1 MRKCNECRLIS
12 IRKLNAANRKRDVPC
27 TSRQTRYPDRHA
39 GNDFAAC
46 SPPVVRQ
53 NEKELRATID
63 AYQVLVENTIE
74 QMDIAYK
81 NADDLIKQEMK
92 AEFDAAKGRLTAL
105 ETALETAKSNIS
117 ALETDLSTLKA
128 AVELDFQ
135 AVNTSISAINLRIDD
150 ADSKISA
157 LDGRLT
163 TAETAIVELK
173 TWKTLAESKLTDLEN
188 DQTATDAEIDAMK
201 TSINTVEGK
210 ITSLETLCNNLK
222 AEFQAADVALGQRID
237 DLTTALGTQVTSL
250 TALITSVQTTVTDE
264 INDFKSEMTT
274 AFNNYKTTGDGK
286 LADMATQLTAVI
298 ADVST
303 LTGELA
309 TLDGKVGTLETA
321 VANLTAQIA
330 GLASQTALDALTTRV
345 NQLTIDL
352 TDKET
357 ALKVLI
363 DANKGNIEANKAEI
377 ETLKNEIKT
386 IKDNITSLETSLTN
400 AINAAVADKVTKTA
414 MDAAIAQ
421 LDTDYKAADAA
432 LQALIDT
439 INDTTIPALEGKVTA
454 LEGRMDTVEADIE
467 AIKNRIQAIQWVH
480 AYADK
485 NLTLNITEGVSE
497 FTAATLEAEI
507 YVNSNDAAIV
517 DKIVDGSISLEILA
531 NQVATTRS
539 IAASPF
545 EAPVLS
551 KVSEN
556 VVKIELNWSD
566 LAALYGSYSGASNGD
581 PVNYQLAVK
590 VTDANNN
597 TVVTDFAGIVIKK

>member
-1 MRKCNECRLIS
+1 MK
-12 IRKLNAANRKRDVPC
+12 RKLSYAIVIALCSMMGFTSC
-27 TSRQTRYPDRHA
+27 TKDYDDDLRIQRELIE
-39 GNDFAAC
+39 
-46 SPPVVRQ
+46 Q
-53 NEKELRATID
+53 NTKDLRATID

-81 NADDLIKQEMK
+81 NADNLIKQEME
-92 AEFDAAKGRLTAL
+92 AEFNAAKTRLSAL
-105 ETALETAKSNIS
+105 ETALNDAENNIS
-117 ALETDLSTLKA
+117 TLQIDLKTFKA
-128 AVELDFQ
+128 AVESDFQ
-135 AVNTSISAINLRIDD
+135 AVNTSITVINSRIDD
-150 ADSKISA
+150 ADAKIDA
-157 LDGRLT
+157 LDGRLK
-163 TAETAIVELK
+163 TAETAIGELK
-173 TWKTLAESKLTDLEN
+173 AWKVLAEGKLTELEN
-188 DQTATDAEIDAMK
+188 SQTATDAEIDAMK
-201 TSINTVEGK
+201 THIDTVGGK

-222 AEFQAADVALGQRID
+222 DDFQAADLALGARID
-237 DLTTALGTQVTSL
+237 DLTSKLGVQETSL
-250 TALITSVQTTVTDE
+250 TALITNTQNALNKRID
-264 INDFKSEMTT
+264 DFKSEMTT
-274 AFNNYKTTGDGK
+274 AWNDYKKTVDGK

-298 ADVST
+298 ADVNT
-303 LTGELA
+303 LTTDMA
-309 TLDGKVGTLETA
+309 TLTGKVGTLETA
-321 VANLTAQIA
+321 VAKLTAQIA
-330 GLASQTALDALTTRV
+330 GLASAADLETLKTKV
-345 NQLTIDL
+345 NDL
-352 TDKET
+352 TVDLAAKEA
-357 ALKVLI
+357 ALKILI

-400 AINAAVADKVTKTA
+400 AINAAVADKVTQTA

-467 AIKNRIQAIQWVH
+467 AIKNRIQSIQWVH

-485 NLTLNITEGVSE
+485 NLTLTITEGVSE
-497 FTAATLEAEI
+497 FTAATLEAEV

-531 NQVATTRS
+531 NKVALTRS
-539 IAASPF
+539 MEASPF
-545 EAPVLS
+545 GTPVVT

-556 VVKIELNWSD
+556 VVKIALEWTD
-566 LAALYGSYSGASNGD
+566 LATLYSAYSAAVTGD